1 VKLKK
6 LSNETK
12 NRDSSTQTA
21 IFLQE
26 NVERG
31 EINLQF
37 VCIIPSRTKVEF
49 KCVAI
54 QNPTM
59 GHKRK

>member
-1 VKLKK
+1 MKRKTETAALKQQSFSRK
-6 LSNETK
+6 
-12 NRDSSTQTA
+12 
-21 IFLQE
+21 

-59 GHKRK
+59 GHKGK